1 MESVVEENDGIQ
13 FEIPG
18 DAVPF
23 ARAGAHGKRR
33 FTPKKQGDYMA
44 VVKLFASQAMAG
56 RKPLEGP
63 VRVIVEAEY
72 LPPASWSQKKQ
83 AAAAWKTSK
92 PDADNLYKLVADAI
106 NGVVFVD
113 DAQVADVRITKTYAG
128 VSRLVVIVEPL
139 L

>member
-1 MESVVEENDGIQ
+1 MEDGGGIQ

-33 FTPKKQGDYMA
+33 FTPKRQSDYMA

-63 VRVIVEAEY
+63 LRMIVEAEY
-72 LPPASWSQKKQ
+72 VPPASWSKKKV
-83 AAAAWKTSK
+83 ATADWKTSK
-92 PDADNLYKLVADAI
+92 PDADNLYKLVADSL
-106 NGVVFVD
+106 NGVAFVD
-113 DAQVADVRITKTYAG
+113 DAQIADVRITKTYAA

-139 L
+139 A